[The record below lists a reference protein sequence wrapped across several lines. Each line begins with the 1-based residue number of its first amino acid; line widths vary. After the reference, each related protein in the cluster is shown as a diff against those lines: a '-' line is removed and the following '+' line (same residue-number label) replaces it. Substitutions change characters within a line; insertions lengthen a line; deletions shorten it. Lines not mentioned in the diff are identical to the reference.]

1 MLKKIMRHDKL
12 EDETKIPSIDWYQP
26 TSLF

>member
-1 MLKKIMRHDKL
+1 MLKNIMRHDKL